1 MAKPYVARA
10 RLPSCWHRTEAV
22 TKAEII
28 TLRHQLI
35 VFAAI
40 PKSHGGSS
48 FVARIGGFGVGFRD
62 GGRTG
67 VPP

>member
-1 MAKPYVARA
+1 M
-10 RLPSCWHRTEAV
+10 
-22 TKAEII
+22 KAEII